1 MFSILLG
8 FEKKHLNAIELT
20 SCVMH
25 VFSGLMTMCLKAS
38 GNFSLPWK
46 HYETYLTVV
55 LGMFLIGL
63 PLSFHYVLGFHIFIL
78 HFSKLSLMTGT
89 IQSLNLI
96 DTCIIPFSKCLYI
109 LFTLILSL
117 ELNLQIEFSKPRKS
131 AQNIDT
137 KLPQSPTTE
146 LLFTASGTSSILSF
160 SNMYLFLT

>member
-46 HYETYLTVV
+46 HYETYLAVV

-63 PLSFHYVLGFHIFIL
+63 PLSFHYVLGFHIFII

-96 DTCIIPFSKCLYI
+96 DTCIISFSKCLYI

-117 ELNLQIEFSKPRKS
+117 ELNSQIEFSLLLLLIVLL
-131 AQNIDT
+131 QNQENQHKILT
-137 KLPQSPTTE
+137 QNYLNHQ
-146 LLFTASGTSSILSF
+146 LLNCFLLLVVPVLS
-160 SNMYLFLT
+160 

>member
-1 MFSILLG
+1 
-8 FEKKHLNAIELT
+8 
-20 SCVMH
+20 
-25 VFSGLMTMCLKAS
+25 
-38 GNFSLPWK
+38 
-46 HYETYLTVV
+46 
-55 LGMFLIGL
+55 MFLIGL

-117 ELNLQIEFSKPRKS
+117 ELNLQIEYSSAAKPRKS

>member
-8 FEKKHLNAIELT
+8 FKKKHLNVIELT

-46 HYETYLTVV
+46 HYETYLAVV

-63 PLSFHYVLGFHIFIL
+63 PLSFHYVLGFHIFII

-96 DTCIIPFSKCLYI
+96 DTCIISKCLYI

-117 ELNLQIEFSKPRKS
+117 ELNSQTEFSLLLLLLL
-131 AQNIDT
+131 QNQENQHKILT
-137 KLPQSPTTE
+137 QNYLNHQ
-146 LLFTASGTSSILSF
+146 LLNCFLLLMVPVLS
-160 SNMYLFLT
+160 